1 MRSAPGGAAKP
12 VEGRAGTQVPPLSFV
27 GRMVIFPGIIE
38 VPGRIG
44 AVGWPAR
51 PLKLAHSKALNRK
64 QGLELQGLELQ
75 GLELQG
81 LEPQGLE
88 PQGSERNAAKCNAMN

>member
-12 VEGRAGTQVPPLSFV
+12 VEGGAGTQVPPLSFLD
-27 GRMVIFPGIIE
+27 RIVIFPGIIE

-64 QGLELQGLELQ
+64 QGLELQRLNYKAWNRKA
-75 GLELQG
+75 
-81 LEPQGLE
+81 
-88 PQGSERNAAKCNAMN
+88 RNAMPQSATP